1 MQREVEKKFE
11 AQSQSTVLNW
21 MELSREPGVDRKNE
35 RTLNKIDEVL
45 VLGNSNNT
53 PKRTDTIPQG
63 VPKG

>member
-35 RTLNKIDEVL
+35 RTLNKW
-45 VLGNSNNT
+45 NSNRT
-53 PKRTDTIPQG
+53 PQTHLKSFP
-63 VPKG
+63 